1 MPLTARARFAL
12 LILLG
17 VALRALLI
25 ATSIGT
31 NDVLSWMSFARL
43 VDHVGIGPA
52 YARMGELNHPPL
64 SLLILLFIEKL
75 RSVIH
80 LEVGDLLRLTQVGFD
95 LLAVAALVDIGRSV
109 RLSSPYGL
117 ALFYFLSPVSVFIT
131 GFHGNTDPAMIALL
145 LVSVALLV
153 RPEPRPLLSG
163 VAFALS
169 IGIKIIPL
177 LLLPLLLLWSRDRVR
192 FAAGAV
198 AAGAAIFV
206 PFLPGA
212 GLVMLTRIFGYNTQP
227 GNYGIPYLIASLAER
242 IPRAAAFLWPLASAW
257 ISIARYAIVLTVVI
271 YAAVLIRRCGR
282 TNVALLAGLGATLL
296 IVLVLSPG
304 IGMQYF
310 LWPIAF
316 LPFALSRWERLAL
329 VGVFA
334 LAQFTVYTIWSE
346 GFPWW
351 YADSTIRR
359 PGIDLSLLGNLV
371 WAVMLVAAVRAVHYG
386 FGGAYGNVP
395 ANSQQSS
402 STTGR

>member
-17 VALRALLI
+17 VALRGLLI

-31 NDVLSWMSFARL
+31 NDILSWMSFARL

-52 YARMGELNHPPL
+52 YSRMAELNHPPL
-64 SLLILLFIEKL
+64 SLLILLIIEKL
-75 RSVIH
+75 RAVIH

-95 LLAVAALVDIGRSV
+95 LLAVAALVDIGRSIGW
-109 RLSSPYGL
+109 RSPYGL
-117 ALFYFLSPVSVFIT
+117 ALFYFLSPVSVFIS
-131 GFHGNTDPAMIALL
+131 GFHGNTDPAMVALL

-153 RPEPRPLLSG
+153 RSEPLPLLSG
-163 VAFALS
+163 VVFALA

-192 FAAGAV
+192 FAAGAI
-198 AAGAAIFV
+198 AGGAVIFI

-227 GNYGIPYLIASLAER
+227 GNYGIPFLIASLAER
-242 IPRAAAFLWPLASAW
+242 LPQAARFLWPLASGW
-257 ISIARYAIVLTVVI
+257 ISIARYAIAVTVVI
-271 YAAVLIRRCGR
+271 YAVVLIRRCGR
-282 TNVALLAGLGATLL
+282 ANVTLLAGLGTTLL

-329 VGVFA
+329 VGVYG
-334 LAQFTVYTIWSE
+334 LVQFTLYTIWSE

-351 YADSTIRR
+351 YADSTVRR

-371 WAVMLVAAVRAVHYG
+371 WVVTLVAAVRAVYYG
-386 FGGAYGNVP
+386 LGGAYGSVP